1 MKKII
6 LNLISACI
14 LFSILFCPVL
24 VLGVKGGGSSGLGVK
39 GGVNNDL
46 EGPLE
51 NIDVMRLLRTI
62 LNIIFTIFLTVAAI
76 FIIIAGFYFV
86 TAQGDPEQIKKA
98 RNMVL
103 YALIGVVVAVI
114 SRGIVTWLQT
124 TIQSTQ

>member
-6 LNLISACI
+6 LNLISASI
-14 LFSILFCPVL
+14 LFSILFFPVL
-24 VLGVKGGGSSGLGVK
+24 VLGVSGGGDGNINEPPAQINVLG
-39 GGVNNDL
+39 
-46 EGPLE
+46 
-51 NIDVMRLLRTI
+51 LLRNI
-62 LNIIFTIFLTVAAI
+62 LNIIFTIFLTIAAI

-114 SRGIVTWLQT
+114 SRGIVEWIKGFILTG
-124 TIQSTQ
+124 SAE

>member
-24 VLGVKGGGSSGLGVK
+24 VLGVKGG
-39 GGVNNDL
+39 VNNDL
-46 EGPLE
+46 ERPLE

-76 FIIIAGFYFV
+76 FIVIGGFYFV